1 MRSNSAAAWVC
12 KTGLLAHNTASHARP
27 GISGGLGAVIIGRGM
42 NHQCRSI
49 RVAQILIGYLVG
61 IKLRLA
67 GPVAMNPQIGQI
79 AAMRPL
85 CLKIAVLLV
94 TSGGMTASLYKMSG
108 MIGTI
113 ANRMKMHAMPSRRN
127 PGNIDIDQNAFRGCV
142 KDRRARHLSARIKQ
156 GRAQGAIHLLCVRKG
171 GTEKT

>member
-12 KTGLLAHNTASHARP
+12 KTGLPANNTASHARP
-27 GISGGLGAVIIGRGM
+27 GVPGGLAAVIIGRSM

-49 RVAQILIGYLVG
+49 RIAQIFIGYLGG

-67 GPVAMNPQIGQI
+67 GPVAVNPKIGQV
-79 AAMRPL
+79 AAMRSL

-94 TSGGMTASLYKMSG
+94 TSGGMTASLYKMIG

-113 ANRMKMHAMPSRRN
+113 TNGMKMNAMPSRRH
-127 PGNIDIDQNAFRGCV
+127 PGDIDIDQNAFRGCV
-142 KDRRARHLSARIKQ
+142 KDCRARHLSARIKQ